1 MPQCKKCGKKGLL
14 LRLEEKTG
22 LCSPCNAAFEEMS
35 RHLTEEIMENVN
47 SVVRPDD
54 PETIVSRCD
63 QIEESISKLIS
74 LHEEYSLK
82 PSSVLLYLMSW
93 SGAIKQRALSATQK

>member
-22 LCSPCNAAFEEMS
+22 LCSPCNTTVEEMS
-35 RHLTEEIMENVN
+35 RHLNEDIMENVN
-47 SVVRPDD
+47 SVIRPVV
-54 PETIVSRCD
+54 PETIVG
-63 QIEESISKLIS
+63 ISKLIS

-93 SGAIKQRALSATQK
+93 SGAIKQRALSATQKQP